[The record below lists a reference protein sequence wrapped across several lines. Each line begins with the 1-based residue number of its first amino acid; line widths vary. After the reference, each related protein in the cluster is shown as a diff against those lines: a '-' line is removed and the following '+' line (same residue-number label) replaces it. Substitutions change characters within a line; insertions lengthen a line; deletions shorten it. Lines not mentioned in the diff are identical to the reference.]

1 MKPYLSAPVMK
12 IILLWILLQTSM
24 QVRKNIFLL
33 EAVTFLPQNLCR
45 NEDQITTQS
54 QMVLQFDIEPN
65 KDLSGYLV
73 LQLNI
78 TQSNVLILSSPC
90 KLNK

>member
-1 MKPYLSAPVMK
+1 
-12 IILLWILLQTSM
+12 
-24 QVRKNIFLL
+24 
-33 EAVTFLPQNLCR
+33 
-45 NEDQITTQS
+45 
-54 QMVLQFDIEPN
+54 MVLQFDIEPN